1 MFIINLF
8 AIFQALASPFILV
21 GTHADS
27 NEDRGALGDKVLQA
41 VKKADDN
48 CRQEFMTEID
58 MLKYV
63 CLSVMVKLNNLYIM
77 IAKMKFLHF

>member
-1 MFIINLF
+1 MLDLLV
-8 AIFQALASPFILV
+8 IFQASASPFILV

-27 NEDRGALGDKVLQA
+27 NEDRSDLGDEVLQA

-48 CRQEFMTEID
+48 CRQEFMAEID

-63 CLSVMVKLNNLYIM
+63 
-77 IAKMKFLHF
+77 

>member
-1 MFIINLF
+1 M
-8 AIFQALASPFILV
+8 

-27 NEDRGALGDKVLQA
+27 NEDRGALGDEVLQA

-48 CRQEFMTEID
+48 CRQEFIAEID

-63 CLSVMVKLNNLYIM
+63 
-77 IAKMKFLHF
+77 

>member
-1 MFIINLF
+1 MFIIKLNLF
-8 AIFQALASPFILV
+8 VIFQALASPFILV

-27 NEDRGALGDKVLQA
+27 NEDRGALGDEVLQA

-48 CRQEFMTEID
+48 CRQEFTSEID

-63 CLSVMVKLNNLYIM
+63 
-77 IAKMKFLHF
+77 